1 MTLPE
6 LIAEA
11 RRLSELL
18 DKGLA
23 ALRAAA
29 TDYAEYEHAYRLA
42 SARAYLA
49 HGGTIPEREAAVYVE
64 VGELKLQ
71 RDIAEG
77 LKLSAMEAIRS
88 RRTQLSALQSIL
100 AAHREEAAYD
110 RTGPR

>member
-1 MTLPE
+1 LTLPE

-18 DKGLA
+18 DRGVA
-23 ALRAAA
+23 ALRDAA
-29 TDYAEYEHAYRLA
+29 TAYAEAEHAYRLA
-42 SARAYLA
+42 SAQAYLA

-64 VGELKLQ
+64 VGGLKLQ

-77 LKLSAMEAIRS
+77 MKLAAMEAIRS

-110 RTGPR
+110 RTGIR